1 VEHDSKSAFRRR
13 AEPRRL
19 PQTGVRSQRPGLSSP
34 PPVAE
39 TKQTT
44 QLPWNILC
52 TRCITRAAHCGGV
65 GGGRSNHRQ
74 QFAPSLH
81 LVAAITLA
89 TMVSKCL
96 DGVVRSTDPV
106 EVISMSTTFSAR
118 LNRLFD
124 TVYPPGRGPHTSAE
138 VIAALKA
145 EGVTMS
151 APYLSQL
158 RSGNRTNPSSATMA
172 ALANF
177 FRIRPAYFTD
187 DEYYEKLDKE
197 LSWLLIMRDEGVRR
211 IAVLASGLSAQAQ
224 QDVVHRVDELRRKED
239 LDA

>member
-1 VEHDSKSAFRRR
+1 MISKYPYSN
-13 AEPRRL
+13 
-19 PQTGVRSQRPGLSSP
+19 SS
-34 PPVAE
+34 
-39 TKQTT
+39 
-44 QLPWNILC
+44 LF
-52 TRCITRAAHCGGV
+52 
-65 GGGRSNHRQ
+65 S
-74 QFAPSLH
+74 
-81 LVAAITLA
+81 
-89 TMVSKCL
+89 
-96 DGVVRSTDPV
+96 PV
-106 EVISMSTTFSAR
+106 EVISMSTKFSAR

-145 EGVTMS
+145 EGITMS

-187 DEYYEKLDKE
+187 DEYYEKLDSE
-197 LSWLLIMRDEGVRR
+197 LSWLSTMRDENVRR
-211 IAVLASGLSAQAQ
+211 IAVRSFGLSQQAQ
-224 QDVVHRVDELRRKED
+224 QNLVERVDELRRAEK

>member
-1 VEHDSKSAFRRR
+1 MISKY
-13 AEPRRL
+13 
-19 PQTGVRSQRPGLSSP
+19 
-34 PPVAE
+34 
-39 TKQTT
+39 
-44 QLPWNILC
+44 
-52 TRCITRAAHCGGV
+52 AAL
-65 GGGRSNHRQ
+65 RN
-74 QFAPSLH
+74 P
-81 LVAAITLA
+81 LA
-89 TMVSKCL
+89 KH
-96 DGVVRSTDPV
+96 V
-106 EVISMSTTFSAR
+106 EVKSMSKTFAAR

-145 EGVTMS
+145 EGITMS

-177 FRIRPAYFTD
+177 FRIKPAYFTD

-197 LSWLLIMRDEGVRR
+197 LSWLSTMRDDGVRR
-211 IAVLASGLSAQAQ
+211 IALRAVGLSSQAQ
-224 QDVVHRVDELRRKED
+224 QDLVERVDELRRAGH

>member
-1 VEHDSKSAFRRR
+1 
-13 AEPRRL
+13 
-19 PQTGVRSQRPGLSSP
+19 
-34 PPVAE
+34 
-39 TKQTT
+39 
-44 QLPWNILC
+44 
-52 TRCITRAAHCGGV
+52 
-65 GGGRSNHRQ
+65 
-74 QFAPSLH
+74 
-81 LVAAITLA
+81 
-89 TMVSKCL
+89 MVSKYL
-96 DGVVRSTDPV
+96 NGPIRSTNPV

-145 EGVTMS
+145 EGITMS

-187 DEYYEKLDKE
+187 DDYYEKLDRE
-197 LSWLLIMRDEGVRR
+197 LSWLLVIRDEGVRR
-211 IAVLASGLSAQAQ
+211 IAVRVSGLSHEAQE
-224 QDVVHRVDELRRKED
+224 DIVHRADELRLKEQ

>member
-1 VEHDSKSAFRRR
+1 
-13 AEPRRL
+13 
-19 PQTGVRSQRPGLSSP
+19 
-34 PPVAE
+34 
-39 TKQTT
+39 
-44 QLPWNILC
+44 
-52 TRCITRAAHCGGV
+52 
-65 GGGRSNHRQ
+65 
-74 QFAPSLH
+74 
-81 LVAAITLA
+81 
-89 TMVSKCL
+89 
-96 DGVVRSTDPV
+96 
-106 EVISMSTTFSAR
+106 MSTTFSAR

-177 FRIRPAYFTD
+177 FRIKPAYFTD

-197 LSWLLIMRDEGVRR
+197 LSWLLVMRDEGVRR
-211 IAVLASGLSAQAQ
+211 IALRASGLSPRGAGG
-224 QDVVHRVDELRRKED
+224 HRPPRRRASPQGTPGR
-239 LDA
+239 LTAVCRSRPG

>member
-1 VEHDSKSAFRRR
+1 MISKYFNG
-13 AEPRRL
+13 P
-19 PQTGVRSQRPGLSSP
+19 
-34 PPVAE
+34 
-39 TKQTT
+39 
-44 QLPWNILC
+44 I
-52 TRCITRAAHCGGV
+52 
-65 GGGRSNHRQ
+65 
-74 QFAPSLH
+74 
-81 LVAAITLA
+81 
-89 TMVSKCL
+89 
-96 DGVVRSTDPV
+96 RSTNPV

-145 EGVTMS
+145 EGITMS

-187 DEYYEKLDKE
+187 DDYYEKLDKE
-197 LSWLLIMRDEGVRR
+197 LSWLLVIRDEGVRR
-211 IAVLASGLSAQAQ
+211 IAVRVSGLSHEAQE
-224 QDVVHRVDELRRKED
+224 DIVHRADELRRKEQ

>member
-1 VEHDSKSAFRRR
+1 MTSKHIGNTTLL
-13 AEPRRL
+13 EP
-19 PQTGVRSQRPGLSSP
+19 
-34 PPVAE
+34 
-39 TKQTT
+39 
-44 QLPWNILC
+44 
-52 TRCITRAAHCGGV
+52 
-65 GGGRSNHRQ
+65 
-74 QFAPSLH
+74 
-81 LVAAITLA
+81 
-89 TMVSKCL
+89 
-96 DGVVRSTDPV
+96 PV
-106 EVISMSTTFSAR
+106 EVTSMSTTFSAR
-118 LNRLFD
+118 VNRLFD

-145 EGVTMS
+145 KGITMP

-211 IAVLASGLSAQAQ
+211 IAVLASGLSAEAQ
-224 QDVVHRVDELRRKED
+224 QDVVHRADELRRKEH
-239 LDA
+239 LEA

>member
-1 VEHDSKSAFRRR
+1 MELFIYH
-13 AEPRRL
+13 
-19 PQTGVRSQRPGLSSP
+19 
-34 PPVAE
+34 
-39 TKQTT
+39 
-44 QLPWNILC
+44 
-52 TRCITRAAHCGGV
+52 
-65 GGGRSNHRQ
+65 
-74 QFAPSLH
+74 
-81 LVAAITLA
+81 
-89 TMVSKCL
+89 
-96 DGVVRSTDPV
+96 PV

-145 EGVTMS
+145 EGITMS

-197 LSWLLIMRDEGVRR
+197 LAWLLAVRDEGVRR
-211 IAVLASGLSAQAQ
+211 IALRVSGLSPEAQDDILHHA
-224 QDVVHRVDELRRKED
+224 DELRRKEN

>member
-1 VEHDSKSAFRRR
+1 
-13 AEPRRL
+13 
-19 PQTGVRSQRPGLSSP
+19 
-34 PPVAE
+34 
-39 TKQTT
+39 
-44 QLPWNILC
+44 
-52 TRCITRAAHCGGV
+52 
-65 GGGRSNHRQ
+65 
-74 QFAPSLH
+74 
-81 LVAAITLA
+81 
-89 TMVSKCL
+89 
-96 DGVVRSTDPV
+96 
-106 EVISMSTTFSAR
+106 MSTTFSAR

-145 EGVTMS
+145 EGITMS

-177 FRIRPAYFTD
+177 FRIKPAYFTD

-197 LSWLLIMRDEGVRR
+197 LSWWDSMHDDSVRR
-211 IAVLASGLSAQAQ
+211 IALRSVGLSAQAQ
-224 QDVVHRVDELRRKED
+224 QDIVERVDELRRLER

>member
-1 VEHDSKSAFRRR
+1 
-13 AEPRRL
+13 
-19 PQTGVRSQRPGLSSP
+19 
-34 PPVAE
+34 
-39 TKQTT
+39 
-44 QLPWNILC
+44 
-52 TRCITRAAHCGGV
+52 
-65 GGGRSNHRQ
+65 
-74 QFAPSLH
+74 
-81 LVAAITLA
+81 
-89 TMVSKCL
+89 MVSKYL
-96 DGVVRSTDPV
+96 DGAIRSTNPV

-145 EGVTMS
+145 EGITMS

-197 LSWLLIMRDEGVRR
+197 LSWLLVIRDEGVRR
-211 IAVLASGLSAQAQ
+211 IALRVSGLSHEAQE
-224 QDVVHRVDELRRKED
+224 DIVHRVDELRRREH
-239 LDA
+239 LEA

>member
-1 VEHDSKSAFRRR
+1 MISKY
-13 AEPRRL
+13 L
-19 PQTGVRSQRPGLSSP
+19 NGL
-34 PPVAE
+34 
-39 TKQTT
+39 
-44 QLPWNILC
+44 I
-52 TRCITRAAHCGGV
+52 
-65 GGGRSNHRQ
+65 
-74 QFAPSLH
+74 
-81 LVAAITLA
+81 
-89 TMVSKCL
+89 
-96 DGVVRSTDPV
+96 RSTNPV

-145 EGVTMS
+145 EGITMS

-187 DEYYEKLDKE
+187 DDYYEKLEKE
-197 LSWLLIMRDEGVRR
+197 LSWLLVIRDEGVRR
-211 IAVLASGLSAQAQ
+211 IAVRVSGLSHEAQE
-224 QDVVHRVDELRRKED
+224 DIVHRADELRRKEQ